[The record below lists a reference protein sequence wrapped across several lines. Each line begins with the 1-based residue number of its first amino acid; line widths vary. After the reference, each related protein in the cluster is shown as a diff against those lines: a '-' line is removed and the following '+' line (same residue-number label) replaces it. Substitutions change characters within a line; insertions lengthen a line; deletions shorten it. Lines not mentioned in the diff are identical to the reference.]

1 MAKKT
6 TNQKKS
12 LLPGFSLFPF
22 KENKHAYLVLA
33 VVGFILY
40 INTIYNEFALDD
52 GIIIHKNEFVMKGSS
67 GIKDIL
73 THDAYYSFYRQ
84 MNAEDQLAGGRYR
97 PLSVVSFA
105 IEQSFIKTY
114 KDGKTNS
121 GSWDVNKN
129 GKQDPDED
137 LNGDGLFNENDAL
150 VKGCGLR
157 HFNNMLF
164 YVLSIL
170 LLFGFLRN
178 YIFTTNPDLAF
189 LSALLFC
196 IHPIH
201 TEVVA
206 NMKSRDEIFS
216 FIFIILTFIY
226 VFKSFKESKLSNI
239 VLTGIMYFL
248 ALLSKEYALTL
259 LALIPISIYIFK
271 LNSSAEELAVER
283 TASEWIMH
291 HLKKYMR
298 FLVMGVAFMIAAVVM
313 YLFEKNGKEG
323 FKIVPWFFII
333 AIIAGFYKDF
343 KEKNFTA
350 VMGAMFIAFLLY
362 LSMRF
367 DATVLKPKAAEVAE
381 EVLNDPYLFIK
392 NSPMDIY
399 ATKIFVL
406 LKYITLLFYP
416 FSLSSD
422 YSYNTIEYRTFASWD
437 TLLSMAVHI
446 ALIVLTIVLF
456 MRRHPLSFALIFYF
470 ANLFMIGNIVFD
482 IGATMGERLIFHS
495 SLGFAIC
502 IAWLLVE
509 GLKKA
514 NINFSVQKNVV
525 MGFSCMLIILFGY
538 KTIAR
543 NAEWKNDITLFTT
556 DVNTVPNSVL
566 CLGNAGARWIDLS
579 ERPENKAQ
587 EKEYLAKAIGY
598 LNHAL
603 ELHPKYVNGYLNLG
617 LAYLKLQNYDKA
629 EEIWGKAK
637 VLYPNNPFLTM
648 YYQYLASA
656 YMQQS
661 SELGKIGK
669 LPEAIEK
676 MKKAALLVPN
686 DPEIWYNLGGAAFTM
701 KDYANAR
708 IYFEKCLS
716 LNPNHQQAKLG
727 YENLPK

>member
-1 MAKKT
+1 MAKNNPAT
-6 TNQKKS
+6 KKS

-22 KENKHAYLVLA
+22 KNGKQPYIVLA
-33 VVGFILY
+33 VIGFILY

-52 GIIIHKNEFVMKGSS
+52 GIIIHKNEFVMKGSA

-105 IEQSFIKTY
+105 IEQNFIKTY

-129 GKQDPDED
+129 NRQDPEED
-137 LNGDGLFNENDAL
+137 VNGDGLFNETDAL

-164 YVLSIL
+164 YVLSVL
-170 LLFGFLRN
+170 LLFSFLRN
-178 YIFTTNPDLAF
+178 YIFTSNPDLAF
-189 LSALLFC
+189 LSALIFC
-196 IHPIH
+196 IHPLH

-226 VFKSFKESKLSNI
+226 VLKTVGTGSLKHLILSG
-239 VLTGIMYFL
+239 LMYLL

-259 LALIPISIYIFK
+259 LALVPLMIIIFRPGTIDVK
-271 LNSSAEELAVER
+271 NKNLWILTGLFFVSAF
-283 TASEWIMH
+283 T
-291 HLKKYMR
+291 
-298 FLVMGVAFMIAAVVM
+298 M
-313 YLFEKNGKEG
+313 YYFEAHDKGY
-323 FKIVPWFFII
+323 FKIIPLFFTVLIP
-333 AIIAGFYKDF
+333 FLFQKDF
-343 KEKNFTA
+343 KSRNFVA
-350 VMGAMFIAFLLY
+350 IMSVMCIAFLIY
-362 LSMRF
+362 LAMRF
-367 DATVLKPKAAEVAE
+367 HATVLKPKAAEIAE
-381 EVLNDPYLFIK
+381 EILNDPYLLIK
-392 NSPMDIY
+392 NSPMQIY

-437 TLLSMAVHI
+437 TLLSILIHVS
-446 ALIVLTIVLF
+446 LIVLTVILF
-456 MRRHPLSFALIFYF
+456 LRKHPLSFALIFYF

-502 IAWLLVE
+502 IAWLMTD
-509 GLKKA
+509 GLKK
-514 NINFSVQKNVV
+514 INVQAALQRNVVLGFSVI
-525 MGFSCMLIILFGY
+525 LIVLFGY

-579 ERPENKAQ
+579 EKPENKAH
-587 EKEYLAKAIGY
+587 EKEYLDKAIGY

-617 LAYLKLQNYDKA
+617 LAYLKLKDYNKA

-637 VLYPNNPFLTM
+637 ALYPNNPYLAT
-648 YYQYLASA
+648 YYQYLAAA
-656 YMQQS
+656 YMGISAEQGQA
-661 SELGKIGK
+661 GK
-669 LPEAIEK
+669 LPEAIKTME
-676 MKKAALLVPN
+676 KAARVNPS

-701 KDYANAR
+701 KDYDKAR
-708 IYFEKCLS
+708 IYFEKCLQ

-727 YENLPK
+727 YASLPK

>member
-1 MAKKT
+1 MAKNT
-6 TNQKKS
+6 PNQKKS
-12 LLPGFSLFPF
+12 LVPEYLLFPF
-22 KENKHAYLVLA
+22 KNGKQPYIVLA
-33 VVGFILY
+33 LVGFILY

-52 GIIIHKNEFVMKGSS
+52 GIIIHKNEYVMKGSA

-105 IEQSFIKTY
+105 IEQNFIRTY
-114 KDGKTNS
+114 KDGRTNS

-129 GKQDPDED
+129 GKQDPEED
-137 LNGDGLFNENDAL
+137 VNGDGLWNENDAL

-164 YVLSIL
+164 YVLSVL
-170 LLFGFLRN
+170 LLFSFLRN
-178 YIFTTNPDLAF
+178 YVFTSNPDLAF
-189 LSALLFC
+189 LSTFIFC

-216 FIFIILTFIY
+216 FIFILLTFIF
-226 VFKSFKESKLSNI
+226 VFKSLKEFKLRNI
-239 VLTGIMYFL
+239 VLTGMMYFL

-259 LALIPISIYIFK
+259 LALVPISIYIFR
-271 LNSSAEELAVER
+271 LNSNEEEIATKR
-283 TASEWIMH
+283 GFSEWMIYH
-291 HLKKYMR
+291 FKKYQR
-298 FLVMGVAFMIAAVVM
+298 LIVMGVVFAVAAFAM
-313 YLFEKNGKEG
+313 YTFEKNDKTE
-323 FKIVPWFFII
+323 FKYIPWLF
-333 AIIAGFYKDF
+333 AIIVIFAFYKDF
-343 KEKNFTA
+343 KSKNVTA

-392 NSPMDIY
+392 NSPMQIY

-406 LKYITLLFYP
+406 LKYIMLLFYP
-416 FSLSSD
+416 AALSSD
-422 YSYNTIEYRTFASWD
+422 YSYNTIEYRTFGSWD
-437 TLLSMAVHI
+437 TLLSLAIHL
-446 ALIVLTIVLF
+446 ALIVLTVILF
-456 MRRHPLSFALIFYF
+456 LRRHPLSFALIFYF

-502 IAWLLVE
+502 IAWLLIE

-514 NINFSVQKNVV
+514 NIAAALQKNVV
-525 MGFSCMLIILFGY
+525 MGFSVILLVLFGY

-579 ERPENKAQ
+579 ERPQNKAH
-587 EKEYLAKAIGY
+587 EREYLDKAIGY

-617 LAYLKLQNYDKA
+617 LAYLKMKEYDKA
-629 EEIWGKAK
+629 DAIWSKAR
-637 VLYPNNPFLTM
+637 VLYPNNPYLAQ
-648 YYQYLASA
+648 YYQYLAAA
-656 YMQQS
+656 YMGES
-661 SELGKIGK
+661 AELGRAGK
-669 LPEAIEK
+669 LKEAIVK
-676 MKKAALLVPN
+676 MEKAANINPN
-686 DPEIWYNLGGAAFTM
+686 DPEIWYNLGGAEYTL
-701 KDYANAR
+701 KDFAKAKL
-708 IYFEKCLS
+708 YFEKCLQ
-716 LNPNHQQAKLG
+716 LNPNHEQARIG
-727 YENLPK
+727 YASLPK